1 MCDSVVCAYTHG
13 HTHTLSCAYARAH
26 PHPHPHPHPRGVRS
40 SARRTTLALR
50 AFVAVAWRGR
60 GERRRQG
67 QGQGQCMGEVVGT
80 SSGVHVSS
88 AFATLLTSD
97 ETCRRGGTRTNE
109 CHSGER
115 ASLTPPR
122 GSTPQG
128 MPQHG
133 RTCVR
138 APSAVSPAY
147 FWSSPP
153 AVGGQYS
160 RNLSSLH
167 SSKFIQTSC
176 R

>member
-1 MCDSVVCAYTHG
+1 MYDVVVCAYTHG

-26 PHPHPHPHPRGVRS
+26 PHPHPHPRGVRS
-40 SARRTTLALR
+40 SAQRTTLALR
-50 AFVAVAWRGR
+50 AFVAVAWRRR

-67 QGQGQCMGEVVGT
+67 QGQCVGEVVGT
-80 SSGVHVSS
+80 STGVHVSS
-88 AFATLLTSD
+88 ALATLLTSG
-97 ETCRRGGTRTNE
+97 ETCRRGGTRTSE
-109 CHSGER
+109 CHSGVR

-122 GSTPQG
+122 RSTPQG
-128 MPQHG
+128 MPQYG

-138 APSAVSPAY
+138 TPSAVSPAY